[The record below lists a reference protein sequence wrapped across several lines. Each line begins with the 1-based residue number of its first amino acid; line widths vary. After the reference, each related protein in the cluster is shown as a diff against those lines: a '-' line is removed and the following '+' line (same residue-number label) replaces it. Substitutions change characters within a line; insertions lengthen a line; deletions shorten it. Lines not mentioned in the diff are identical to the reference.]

1 MRELLP
7 RARAGSKVDAA
18 TVCPAQRDV
27 GTRVFAIAAAVA
39 ATLLA
44 AQLSGAG

>member
-1 MRELLP
+1 MLT
-7 RARAGSKVDAA
+7 ARAGGKVDAA